1 MDQRETS
8 SVGQTH
14 NYSVFNSILKNENT
28 ILLLII
34 IYLIMLG
41 LNFLTPMLFG
51 DDYVYSFIWQPNQ
64 VMSSPLPETAK
75 RLTSFTDILV
85 SQWNHYFS
93 WGGRTVAHI
102 FVQFFA
108 WQGKE
113 IFNFFNSLMFTI
125 LILQISW
132 ISNEGRISVTSI
144 RPNIILLT
152 FFIFWAFTVGFHA
165 VYLWMTGA
173 CNYVWTMVIL
183 LFFLIPYVKHYY
195 SPENKTYDN
204 QVFKYFNFFF
214 GIIAGWTNENTAC
227 WLICLLGVWL
237 FKRNRNSNLK
247 KWMLYGYVGL
257 CIGYVFLIFAPGNA
271 VRSALIT
278 GNTLVFME
286 WKYLRGRLL
295 VFFAI
300 EFFQVFIWFFIIKS
314 FRKLTLITD
323 SSCFGKHLQLAKL
336 FCVVSLLSNVIM
348 IFVPDFQPRSGFPS
362 LIFVSIALALVLRVH
377 YLTRVSFIP
386 NIAKKFITIICG
398 IYFMVTMAAT
408 FMLTYDVFSYTESV
422 KYEINRKRYQDIIY
436 LPASPQVSNLLW
448 YASGLHLLENGLD
461 EKVDGFRNVALS
473 RYYGVKRVDRQN

>member
-1 MDQRETS
+1 M
-8 SVGQTH
+8 
-14 NYSVFNSILKNENT
+14 
-28 ILLLII
+28 
-34 IYLIMLG
+34 
-41 LNFLTPMLFG
+41 
-51 DDYVYSFIWQPNQ
+51 
-64 VMSSPLPETAK
+64 
-75 RLTSFTDILV
+75 
-85 SQWNHYFS
+85 
-93 WGGRTVAHI
+93 
-102 FVQFFA
+102 
-108 WQGKE
+108 
-113 IFNFFNSLMFTI
+113 
-125 LILQISW
+125 
-132 ISNEGRISVTSI
+132 
-144 RPNIILLT
+144 
-152 FFIFWAFTVGFHA
+152 
-165 VYLWMTGA
+165 
-173 CNYVWTMVIL
+173 
-183 LFFLIPYVKHYY
+183 
-195 SPENKTYDN
+195 
-204 QVFKYFNFFF
+204 
-214 GIIAGWTNENTAC
+214 
-227 WLICLLGVWL
+227 
-237 FKRNRNSNLK
+237 
-247 KWMLYGYVGL
+247 
-257 CIGYVFLIFAPGNA
+257 IFAPGNA